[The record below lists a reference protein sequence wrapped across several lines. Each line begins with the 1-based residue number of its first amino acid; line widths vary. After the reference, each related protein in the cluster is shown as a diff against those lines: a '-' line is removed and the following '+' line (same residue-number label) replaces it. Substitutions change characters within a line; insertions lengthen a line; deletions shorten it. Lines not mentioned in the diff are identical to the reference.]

1 MARLFDFFAAFLLL
15 LPTAQADGECP
26 EVRCLAKLSSVADS
40 LCTSHSGPLTYLK
53 PCPDPNSV
61 CNEDSGMCEVPHS
74 MTESLP
80 GETCT
85 PDAACLGTCEGNM
98 CMGWSELDYC
108 DFQLTCH
115 VGLRCVEHTC
125 VPLLKAGE
133 QGCSNKDD
141 CGNGLV
147 CEGAICTQMFSR
159 PAGSEVTCRGDF
171 AKNEAC
177 ESGLCGQNRCL
188 PMPQNYTAMPEI
200 CTKDSDCDTIYV
212 GITLKGTCQCTISSF
227 QQVKICTP
235 RVTDIQYQGRLAL
248 LKDWTESGEIQQCHR
263 FNSLSFACMRRVW
276 DAEKTRKLLEL
287 TVEYRLGLS
296 FHLLDPCLEA
306 HYLARARS
314 EIPYL
319 D

>member
-1 MARLFDFFAAFLLL
+1 MARLFYLFAGFPLLF
-15 LPTAQADGECP
+15 PRAQADGECP
-26 EVRCLAKLSSVADS
+26 QVRCLAKLSSVTDS
-40 LCTSHSGPLTYLK
+40 LCTSHSGPLTYIK
-53 PCPDPNSV
+53 PCADLNSV
-61 CNEDSGMCEVPHS
+61 CNEDSGVCEVS
-74 MTESLP
+74 RSVTESLP

-85 PDAACLGTCEGNM
+85 PDVACLGTCEGNV

-133 QGCSNKDD
+133 RGCSTKDD

-147 CEGAICTQMFSR
+147 CERTICTQMFSY
-159 PAGSEVTCRGDF
+159 PAGSEVNCIGDF

-177 ESGLCGQNRCL
+177 ESGLCGENRCL
-188 PMPQNYTAMPEI
+188 PMPQNHTALPEI
-200 CTKDSDCDTIYV
+200 CTKNSDCDTIYS
-212 GITLKGTCQCTISSF
+212 GIPLKGTCQCTTSSF
-227 QQVKICTP
+227 QQVKICAP
-235 RVTDIQYQGRLAL
+235 RVTDIQYKTRLAL
-248 LKDWTESGEIQQCHR
+248 LKDWTASAEIQLCHR

-276 DAEKTRKLLEL
+276 DGQKTQKLLEL
-287 TVEYRLGLS
+287 MIESKFRLS
-296 FHLLDPCLEA
+296 FHLLEPCLET
-306 HYLARARS
+306 HYFARARS